1 MKSLKPRAWLKTKK
15 RMVGT
20 DDLLVIDYDL
30 TQIMTQQ
37 VFFERGLAVERDIKY
52 YDFEDIELMQST
64 GLFDKKG
71 VEIFEGDIVK
81 RYKSPFF
88 KAEWEYQI
96 ETVIKGKASLLLGR
110 KYGKNFGTISFDSP
124 FAKSEL
130 LEVIGNI
137 YENANLLGKEESDK
151 GTITELLVKGTYDKK
166 SERWYIDTDGAT
178 VEEMNSFLKEHDL
191 DVFESWLGYLEGGMS
206 DESLAFIN
214 ILQTIE
220 NEIELADGSKIK
232 LVEG

>member
-71 VEIFEGDIVK
+71 VEIFEGDVISTYTDNLVIK
-81 RYKSPFF
+81 RDNLLGFYVEY
-88 KAEWEYQI
+88 AEVDEKRNYFA
-96 ETVIKGKASLLLGR
+96 ETVDVEYLDL
-110 KYGKNFGTISFDSP
+110 
-124 FAKSEL
+124 FAKDFGVAV
-130 LEVIGNI
+130 EVLGNI
-137 YENANLLGKEESDK
+137 YENADLLGKEESDK
-151 GTITELLVKGTYDKK
+151 ETVAELVVKGVFDKK
-166 SERWYIDTDGAT
+166 SERWYVDTDEAT
-178 VEEMNSFLKEHDL
+178 VEAMNSFLEEHDL

-214 ILQTIE
+214 ILQTIKD
-220 NEIELADGSKIK
+220 EIELADGSKIK

>member
-37 VFFERGLAVERDIKY
+37 VFFERGLAVERDIEY

-71 VEIFEGDIVK
+71 VEIFEGDVISTYTDNLVIK
-81 RYKSPFF
+81 RDNLLGFYVEY
-88 KAEWEYQI
+88 AEVDEKRNYFA
-96 ETVIKGKASLLLGR
+96 ETVDIEYLDL
-110 KYGKNFGTISFDSP
+110 
-124 FAKSEL
+124 FAKDFGVAV
-130 LEVIGNI
+130 EVLGNI
-137 YENANLLGKEESDK
+137 YENADLLGKEESDK
-151 GTITELLVKGTYDKK
+151 ETVAELVVKGVFDKK
-166 SERWYIDTDGAT
+166 SERWYVDTDETT
-178 VEEMNSFLKEHDL
+178 VEAMNNFLEEHDL
-191 DVFESWLGYLEGGMS
+191 DVFESWLGYLEDGMS
-206 DESLAFIN
+206 SEALAFVDL
-214 ILQTIE
+214 LQTTE
-220 NEIELADGSKIK
+220 DEIELADGSKIK